1 MKAKRTASSSQR
13 PDVFNKTIKT
23 KGLILCTSG
32 IFYPLARTSPS
43 ISMEE
48 APYGNPPSGDNKAR
62 MPSTKSMACR

>member
-1 MKAKRTASSSQR
+1 MKDKETASSFQH
-13 PDVFNKTIKT
+13 PDVSDRTIKT
-23 KGLILCTSG
+23 NGLILCTSG